1 MTPASWLRTSSTRRP
16 YSNMFSEMSGGKSM
30 NIHPHKN
37 RKLIYTDG
45 NFHVVYA
52 TSRALRSNTKG
63 TAFKTSRH
71 PKRSKRHPTSLLRK
85 SRSHMLRSF
94 NHSYTKGLS
103 HHSPG
108 MSWPIQT
115 RSPDILFFW
124 QPCRYTTDIDS
135 MNIIWRFH
143 TLLNMVIFQL
153 QPNLQ
158 LTYYKTPGNLW
169 EMITIQHPAGGFSE
183 FSKCPNWRAVLK
195 FARLCSD
202 TLSPGAKTK
211 HNKASQKLVALATLA
226 ALPCVFLPAVEDV
239 GNWNR
244 EGWNH

>member
-115 RSPDILFFW
+115 RSPDILFF
-124 QPCRYTTDIDS
+124 DS
-135 MNIIWRFH
+135 
-143 TLLNMVIFQL
+143 
-153 QPNLQ
+153 
-158 LTYYKTPGNLW
+158 
-169 EMITIQHPAGGFSE
+169 PAGILQILIPWILSGDFTLCWTWWFFSSNQTSSWRTIKPLAIFGKWSP
-183 FSKCPNWRAVLK
+183 FSILLAVSVN
-195 FARLCSD
+195 FPSAQIEEQS
-202 TLSPGAKTK
+202 
-211 HNKASQKLVALATLA
+211 
-226 ALPCVFLPAVEDV
+226 
-239 GNWNR
+239 
-244 EGWNH
+244 